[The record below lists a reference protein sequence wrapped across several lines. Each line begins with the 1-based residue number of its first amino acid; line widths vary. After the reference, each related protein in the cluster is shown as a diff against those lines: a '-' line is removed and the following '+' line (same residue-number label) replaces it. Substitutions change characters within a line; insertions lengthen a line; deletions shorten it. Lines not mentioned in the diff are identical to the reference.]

1 MGKKLILA
9 TKYFTVGPALHT
21 HAQRT
26 SGIHADCVQTY
37 TYTYTHQIRAFF
49 SIAGPR
55 RPRCK
60 LAGYNDHNGRG
71 RRRLTTNTKTLTM
84 TMKNIKRSFHEKR
97 MRILYHKSA
106 VLHRGINVSQPN
118 DSIIVPEH
126 ACLLYNCGF
135 ISRASSCKT
144 QRDASTTGRG

>member
-49 SIAGPR
+49 QSPVQGDPAANSPATTTITAG
-55 RPRCK
+55 
-60 LAGYNDHNGRG
+60 AAEG
-71 RRRLTTNTKTLTM
+71 
-84 TMKNIKRSFHEKR
+84 
-97 MRILYHKSA
+97 
-106 VLHRGINVSQPN
+106 
-118 DSIIVPEH
+118 
-126 ACLLYNCGF
+126 
-135 ISRASSCKT
+135 
-144 QRDASTTGRG
+144 